1 VELSHLDPVDYH
13 EIRSETVRAKFVL
26 GADGAHSWVRKSFG
40 IALDGEST
48 EYIWGV
54 LDIVPDTDFP
64 DIRSQAAVHSANGS
78 CMVVPREGDK
88 VRLYLQLA
96 ENADLVGPD
105 GRLDR
110 NAATPQRLMEV
121 SLVYTLLKSRLF

>member
-1 VELSHLDPVDYH
+1 VELSHLDPTDYH
-13 EIRSETVRAKFVL
+13 ETRSETVRAKFVL

-54 LDIVPDTDFP
+54 LDISPDTNFP
-64 DIRSQAAVHSANGS
+64 DIRNRTAVHSHNGS
-78 CMVVPREGDK
+78 CMIIPREGDK
-88 VRLYLQLA
+88 VRLYLQLDD
-96 ENADLVGPD
+96 NAGMIGSD

-110 NAATPQRLMEV
+110 SAVTPQKLFQV
-121 SLVYTLLKSRLF
+121 SAAFCAM